1 MTLIGNS
8 RVGRDGLEVIC
19 RLILVFGKFLKEIQ
33 ERIPAKVGCFVWQDI
48 SILAALNMRAI
59 APHPDFGVRLGLAGH
74 KSETYMW
81 FRAKILRLALSV
93 IFS

>member
-1 MTLIGNS
+1 MTLIGDF
-8 RVGRDGLEVIC
+8 RLGRGGLEVIW
-19 RLILVFGKFLKEIQ
+19 RLILVFCKFLKEIQ
-33 ERIPAKVGCFVWQDI
+33 GRIPAEVRRFVWQDI